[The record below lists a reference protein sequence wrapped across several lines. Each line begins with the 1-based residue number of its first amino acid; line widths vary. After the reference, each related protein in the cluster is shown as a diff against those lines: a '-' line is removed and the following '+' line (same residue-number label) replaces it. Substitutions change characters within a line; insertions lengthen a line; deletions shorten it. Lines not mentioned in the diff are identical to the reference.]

1 MNILSWILVGL
12 TVGLISGVVTNGYRI
27 VEDIIV
33 AVVGAVV
40 AGWLFLALT
49 GKAVTMFGLA
59 DTLVALAGSVLF
71 LFLARSL
78 TEGRTTI

>member
-49 GKAVTMFGLA
+49 GKVVTMFGLA